1 MSYEQY
7 FNLDD
12 YYFIWSNRR
21 RFHPGSCR
29 RYSSHHLLEI
39 LPPGS
44 SENLYYGLTICL
56 FLHFLF
62 FGSSIRNQNSPERQR
77 GAFLRTASFLRRIF
91 IFHNYNRFT
100 GPDESSPQSLRTG
113 HRQIRLFPDSSQRFR
128 HTRIHPHTWEQDAYA
143 DDSQYLRK
151 RRSLLS

>member
-56 FLHFLF
+56 FLHFLS
-62 FGSSIRNQNSPERQR
+62 FGTSERQIR
-77 GAFLRTASFLRRIF
+77 RRDKEVLLIRTASFLRRIF

-143 DDSQYLRK
+143 DGSRYLRK

>member
-7 FNLDD
+7 FYLDD
-12 YYFIWSNRR
+12 YYFIWSNWR

-29 RYSSHHLLEI
+29 RHSGHHLLEI
-39 LPPGS
+39 LPSGS
-44 SENLYYGLTICL
+44 SENLYYGLMICL
-56 FLHFLF
+56 FLHFLS
-62 FGSSIRNQNSPERQR
+62 FGASERKIRRKTDRCLYPHLSVSP
-77 GAFLRTASFLRRIF
+77 ANFYFPC
-91 IFHNYNRFT
+91 NYYNCFT
-100 GPDESSPQSLRTG
+100 EPDESSLQSLRTG

-143 DDSQYLRK
+143 DGSRYLRK

>member
-56 FLHFLF
+56 FLHFLS
-62 FGSSIRNQNSPERQR
+62 FGTSE
-77 GAFLRTASFLRRIF
+77 
-91 IFHNYNRFT
+91 
-100 GPDESSPQSLRTG
+100 
-113 HRQIRLFPDSSQRFR
+113 RQIRRRDKEVLLYAQLRFSDEFLFFIIITVLQGLTNLLRNLFALGIVKYDSS
-128 HTRIHPHTWEQDAYA
+128 RIHLKGSAILEFTLILGNKMHMQMG
-143 DDSQYLRK
+143 SRYLRK

>member
-29 RYSSHHLLEI
+29 RYSGHHLLEI

-56 FLHFLF
+56 FLHFLS
-62 FGSSIRNQNSPERQR
+62 FGASERKIRRKTDRRLYPRLSVSPANFCFPYCNS
-77 GAFLRTASFLRRIF
+77 
-91 IFHNYNRFT
+91 FT
-100 GPDESSPQSLRTG
+100 EPDESSPQSLRTG

-143 DDSQYLRK
+143 DGSRYLRK